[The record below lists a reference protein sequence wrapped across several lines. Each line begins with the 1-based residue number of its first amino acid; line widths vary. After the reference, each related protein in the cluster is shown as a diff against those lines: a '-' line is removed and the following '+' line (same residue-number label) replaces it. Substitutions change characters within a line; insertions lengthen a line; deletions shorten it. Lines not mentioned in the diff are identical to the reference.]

1 MSSND
6 KIKADLLND
15 INQQLRKFSTRNVLF
30 QQNIAQ
36 SMGLVHTDL
45 KTADILNEKGPLTA
59 GDISQITGLSTGSVT
74 ALLDRLE
81 HAGFI
86 KREKDPNDR
95 RKVIIV
101 PIKEQQDLIKA
112 RYSSIANATKEYCER
127 YDEKEL
133 ELILQFTTDI
143 THIIE
148 EEINKART

>member
-1 MSSND
+1 MSSNE
-6 KIKADLLND
+6 KIKADLLDD

-45 KTADILNEKGPLTA
+45 KTADILNETGPLTA
-59 GDISQITGLSTGSVT
+59 GEISQITGLSTGSVT

-112 RYSSIANATKEYCER
+112 RYSSISKTTKEYCQR

-133 ELILQFTTDI
+133 KLILQFTTDI

-148 EEINKART
+148 EEINKVRT